1 MKLGGKWKHLRTHVG
16 YEAVIWKAKQEASL
30 NRPEERLRFLVL
42 TSKPGTD
49 LSLVWSHDTAASID
63 SGGNVTT
70 MSQS

>member
-1 MKLGGKWKHLRTHVG
+1 MWKRVRTHVG

-42 TSKPGTD
+42 TSRPGTD
-49 LSLVWSHDTAASID
+49 FSLVWSHDTAASLD

>member
-1 MKLGGKWKHLRTHVG
+1 M
-16 YEAVIWKAKQEASL
+16 IWKAKQEASL

-49 LSLVWSHDTAASID
+49 LSLVWSHDTAASLD
-63 SGGNVTT
+63 FGGNVTT